1 MPFFRVNK
9 TKDYTIMANHH
20 LKNRDLSLKAKGLLS
35 VMLSLPEDWHF
46 TVHGLVSI
54 CKEGRDSISG
64 AVRELEEAGY
74 IVRHRLRDKEGH
86 INGLEY
92 IIYETPQKPEG
103 NGPDGG
109 KAPAEPE
116 DDMEEAEAAQE
127 VNEEKRIES
136 CLSSPVTENPFM
148 EDVTAIPAEKAPRT
162 AAPRSD
168 CPITENPL
176 SVRPMSERPSLLLNT
191 NRVKT
196 KEPKTKSLT
205 TQVTNPSYP
214 SCPSN
219 QEQQDKVEQ
228 VRQEVRQQVC
238 YNVLEQSVDQELL
251 DELVGLIVETLCDK
265 AQALRIGSHDYPAE
279 LVQERMRQI
288 DSFCLEYVC
297 TSLRKSNPS
306 IRNIKQY
313 LLMALFNAP
322 VTMSHY
328 YYNKAQ
334 NALNDWYTGGIV
346 HEN

>member
-92 IIYETPQKPEG
+92 IIYETPQKPE
-103 NGPDGG
+103 NSGPDGG
-109 KAPAEPE
+109 KAPVEVEA
-116 DDMEEAEAAQE
+116 DTEEAEAT
-127 VNEEKRIES
+127 EEADAPNKAEFYMT
-136 CLSSPVTENPFM
+136 SPVTENPFM

-162 AAPRSD
+162 ETPRSD
-168 CPITENPL
+168 SPMTENPL
-176 SVRPMSERPSLLLNT
+176 SARPMSERPSVLLNT

-196 KEPKTKSLT
+196 KEPKTKSLI
-205 TQVTNPSYP
+205 TQVANPSY
-214 SCPSN
+214 PSN

-228 VRQEVRQQVC
+228 VRQEVREQIC
-238 YNVLEQSVDQELL
+238 YDVLVQRMDQELL

-265 AQALRIGSHDYPAE
+265 AQTLRIGSHDYPAE

-297 TSLRKSNPS
+297 ACLRKSNPS

-334 NALNDWYTGGIV
+334 NALNDWYTGGIAN
-346 HEN
+346 EN

>member
-92 IIYETPQKPEG
+92 IIYETPQKSE
-103 NGPDGG
+103 NSGPDGD
-109 KAPAEPE
+109 KTPVEVEANT
-116 DDMEEAEAAQE
+116 EEATEE
-127 VNEEKRIES
+127 VDVPSKPES
-136 CLSSPVTENPFM
+136 RMTAPVTENPFM
-148 EDVTAIPAEKAPRT
+148 EEVTAIPAEKAPRM

-168 CPITENPL
+168 CPMTENPL
-176 SVRPMSERPSLLLNT
+176 SARPMSERPSLLLNT

-196 KEPKTKSLT
+196 KEQKTKSLT

-214 SCPSN
+214 SYPSN

-238 YNVLEQSVDQELL
+238 YDVLVQRMDQELL

-265 AQALRIGSHDYPAE
+265 AQTLRIGSHDYPVA

-297 TSLRKSNPS
+297 ACLRKSNPS

-334 NALNDWYTGGIV
+334 NALNDWYTGGIAN
-346 HEN
+346 EN

>member
-92 IIYETPQKPEG
+92 IIYETPQKPE
-103 NGPDGG
+103 NSGPDGD
-109 KAPAEPE
+109 KTPVEVEANT
-116 DDMEEAEAAQE
+116 EEATEE
-127 VNEEKRIES
+127 VDVPSKPES
-136 CLSSPVTENPFM
+136 RMTAPVTENPFM
-148 EDVTAIPAEKAPRT
+148 EEVTAIPAEKAPRM

-168 CPITENPL
+168 CPMTENPL
-176 SVRPMSERPSLLLNT
+176 SARPMSERPSLLLNT

-196 KEPKTKSLT
+196 KEQKTKSLT

-214 SCPSN
+214 SYPSN

-238 YNVLEQSVDQELL
+238 YDVLVQRMDQELL

-265 AQALRIGSHDYPAE
+265 AQTLRIGSHDYPAE

-297 TSLRKSNPS
+297 ACLRKSNPS

-334 NALNDWYTGGIV
+334 NALNDWYTGGIAN
-346 HEN
+346 EN

>member
-127 VNEEKRIES
+127 VNGENRTES
-136 CLSSPVTENPFM
+136 HSASPVTENPFM
-148 EDVTAIPAEKAPRT
+148 EEVTAIPAEKAPRT
-162 AAPRSD
+162 AAPRSAS
-168 CPITENPL
+168 PMTENPL

-196 KEPKTKSLT
+196 KEPKTKSLI
-205 TQVTNPSYP
+205 TQVANPSYP
-214 SCPSN
+214 SYPSN

-228 VRQEVRQQVC
+228 VRQEVRQQIC
-238 YNVLEQSVDQELL
+238 YDVLDQSVDQELL

-265 AQALRIGSHDYPAE
+265 AQTIRIGS
-279 LVQERMRQI
+279 
-288 DSFCLEYVC
+288 
-297 TSLRKSNPS
+297 
-306 IRNIKQY
+306 
-313 LLMALFNAP
+313 
-322 VTMSHY
+322 
-328 YYNKAQ
+328 
-334 NALNDWYTGGIV
+334 
-346 HEN
+346 

>member
-127 VNEEKRIES
+127 VNEEKRTES
-136 CLSSPVTENPFM
+136 RMVSPVTENPFM
-148 EDVTAIPAEKAPRT
+148 EEVTAIPAEKAPRT
-162 AAPRSD
+162 AEPRSAS
-168 CPITENPL
+168 PVTENPL
-176 SVRPMSERPSLLLNT
+176 SARPMSERPSLLLNT

-196 KEPKTKSLT
+196 KEPKTKSLI
-205 TQVTNPSYP
+205 TQVANPSYP
-214 SCPSN
+214 SYPSN
-219 QEQQDKVEQ
+219 QEQHDKMEQ

-238 YNVLEQSVDQELL
+238 YDVLVQRMDQELL
-251 DELVGLIVETLCDK
+251 DELIGLIVETLCDK
-265 AQALRIGSHDYPAE
+265 AQTIRIGSHDYPVA

-297 TSLRKSNPS
+297 ACLRKSNPS

-334 NALNDWYTGGIV
+334 NALNDWYTGGIAN
-346 HEN
+346 EN

>member
-92 IIYETPQKPEG
+92 IIYETPQKPEN

-127 VNEEKRIES
+127 VSEENRAES
-136 CLSSPVTENPFM
+136 HMSSPVTENPSM
-148 EDVTAIPAEKAPRT
+148 EDTATVPAEKAPRT
-162 AAPRSD
+162 AVPRSD

-176 SVRPMSERPSLLLNT
+176 SARPMSERPSLLLNT

-196 KEPKTKSLT
+196 KEPKTKSLI

-214 SCPSN
+214 SYLSH
-219 QEQQDKVEQ
+219 QGEQDKVEQ

-238 YNVLEQSVDQELL
+238 YDVLVQRMDQELL

-265 AQALRIGSHDYPAE
+265 AQTIRIGSHDYPVA

-297 TSLRKSNPS
+297 ACLRRSNPS

-328 YYNKAQ
+328 YYNKAR
-334 NALNDWYTGGIV
+334 NALNDWYTGGIAN
-346 HEN
+346 EN

>member
-86 INGLEY
+86 IDGLEY

-116 DDMEEAEAAQE
+116 DDTEEAEAAQE
-127 VNEEKRIES
+127 VNEEKRTES
-136 CLSSPVTENPFM
+136 RMTAPVTENPFM
-148 EDVTAIPAEKAPRT
+148 EDVTAIPAEKAPRA
-162 AAPRSD
+162 AAPHSAS
-168 CPITENPL
+168 PMTENPL
-176 SVRPMSERPSLLLNT
+176 SARPMSERPSLLLNT

-196 KEPKTKSLT
+196 KEQKTKSLI
-205 TQVTNPSYP
+205 TQVSK
-214 SCPSN
+214 SILSI
-219 QEQQDKVEQ
+219 
-228 VRQEVRQQVC
+228 
-238 YNVLEQSVDQELL
+238 LSIQSGATGQGGAGTSGGQAAGLL
-251 DELVGLIVETLCDK
+251 
-265 AQALRIGSHDYPAE
+265 
-279 LVQERMRQI
+279 
-288 DSFCLEYVC
+288 
-297 TSLRKSNPS
+297 
-306 IRNIKQY
+306 
-313 LLMALFNAP
+313 
-322 VTMSHY
+322 
-328 YYNKAQ
+328 
-334 NALNDWYTGGIV
+334 
-346 HEN
+346 

>member
-92 IIYETPQKPEG
+92 IIYETPQKPEC

-109 KAPAEPE
+109 KTLVEV
-116 DDMEEAEAAQE
+116 EEAEATEE
-127 VNEEKRIES
+127 VDASSKTES
-136 CLSSPVTENPFM
+136 RMTAPVTENPFM

-162 AAPRSD
+162 AEPRSD
-168 CPITENPL
+168 SPMTENPL

-191 NRVKT
+191 NKVKT
-196 KEPKTKSLT
+196 KEPKTKSLI
-205 TQVTNPSYP
+205 TQVANPSYP
-214 SCPSN
+214 SYPSYLSH
-219 QEQQDKVEQ
+219 QGEQD
-228 VRQEVRQQVC
+228 
-238 YNVLEQSVDQELL
+238 
-251 DELVGLIVETLCDK
+251 
-265 AQALRIGSHDYPAE
+265 
-279 LVQERMRQI
+279 
-288 DSFCLEYVC
+288 
-297 TSLRKSNPS
+297 
-306 IRNIKQY
+306 
-313 LLMALFNAP
+313 
-322 VTMSHY
+322 
-328 YYNKAQ
+328 
-334 NALNDWYTGGIV
+334 
-346 HEN
+346 

>member
-20 LKNRDLSLKAKGLLS
+20 LKNRDLSLKAKVLLS

-46 TVHGLVSI
+46 TVHGLASI

-92 IIYETPQKPEG
+92 IIYETPQKPEN
-103 NGPDGG
+103 NGPDGS
-109 KAPAEPE
+109 KTPVEVEA
-116 DDMEEAEAAQE
+116 DTEEAEATEE
-127 VNEEKRIES
+127 VATPSMTES
-136 CLSSPVTENPFM
+136 HMASPVTENPFM
-148 EDVTAIPAEKAPRT
+148 VDVTAIPAEKAPRT
-162 AAPRSD
+162 AEPRSD

-176 SVRPMSERPSLLLNT
+176 SARPMSERPSVLLNT
-191 NRVKT
+191 NKVKT
-196 KEPKTKSLT
+196 KEPKTKSLI
-205 TQVTNPSYP
+205 TQVANPSYP
-214 SCPSN
+214 SYLSH
-219 QEQQDKVEQ
+219 QGEQDKVEQ
-228 VRQEVRQQVC
+228 VCQEVRQQVC
-238 YNVLEQSVDQELL
+238 YDVLVQSMDQKLL
-251 DELVGLIVETLCDK
+251 DELVGLIVETLCAK
-265 AQALRIGSHDYPAE
+265 ARTIRIGSHDYPAE

-297 TSLRKSNPS
+297 ACLRRSNPN

-334 NALNDWYTGGIV
+334 NALNDWYTGGIAN
-346 HEN
+346 EN

>member
-1 MPFFRVNK
+1 
-9 TKDYTIMANHH
+9 MANHH
-20 LKNRDLSLKAKGLLS
+20 LKNRELSLKAKGLLS

-127 VNEEKRIES
+127 VNEEKRPES
-136 CLSSPVTENPFM
+136 RMTAPVTENPFM
-148 EDVTAIPAEKAPRT
+148 EEVTAISAEKAPRT
-162 AAPRSD
+162 AEPRSD
-168 CPITENPL
+168 SPITENPL
-176 SVRPMSERPSLLLNT
+176 SVRPMSERPSVLLNT
-191 NRVKT
+191 NRVNT

-214 SCPSN
+214 SYPSY
-219 QEQQDKVEQ
+219 QGEQDKVEQ
-228 VRQEVRQQVC
+228 VRQEVREQIC
-238 YNVLEQSVDQELL
+238 YDVLVQRMDQELL
-251 DELVGLIVETLCDK
+251 DELIGLIVETLCDK
-265 AQALRIGSHDYPAE
+265 AQTIRIGSHDYPVA

-297 TSLRKSNPS
+297 ACLRRSNPS

-334 NALNDWYTGGIV
+334 NALNDWYTGGIAN
-346 HEN
+346 EN

>member
-92 IIYETPQKPEG
+92 IIYETPQKPE
-103 NGPDGG
+103 NSGPDGG
-109 KAPAEPE
+109 KTPVEVEA
-116 DDMEEAEAAQE
+116 DTEEAEATEE
-127 VNEEKRIES
+127 VDAPSMTES
-136 CLSSPVTENPFM
+136 RMASPVTENPFM
-148 EDVTAIPAEKAPRT
+148 EEVTAIPAEKASRT

-168 CPITENPL
+168 CPMTENPL

-196 KEPKTKSLT
+196 KEPKTKSLI
-205 TQVTNPSYP
+205 TQVTNPSYL
-214 SCPSN
+214 SH
-219 QEQQDKVEQ
+219 QGEQDKAEQ
-228 VRQEVRQQVC
+228 VQQEVRQQVC
-238 YNVLEQSVDQELL
+238 YDVLVQRMDQELL

-265 AQALRIGSHDYPAE
+265 AQTIRIGSHDYPAE

-288 DSFCLEYVC
+288 DSFYLEYVC
-297 TSLRKSNPS
+297 TCLRKSNPS

-334 NALNDWYTGGIV
+334 NALNDWYTGGIAN
-346 HEN
+346 EN

>member
-46 TVHGLVSI
+46 TVHGLASI

-64 AVRELEEAGY
+64 AVRELDEAGY

-92 IIYETPQKPEG
+92 IIYETPQKPE
-103 NGPDGG
+103 NSGPDGS
-109 KAPAEPE
+109 KTPIEVEA
-116 DDMEEAEAAQE
+116 DTEEAEAAQE
-127 VNEEKRIES
+127 VNGENRAES
-136 CLSSPVTENPFM
+136 HSASPVTENPFM
-148 EDVTAIPAEKAPRT
+148 EEVTAIPEGKAPRT
-162 AAPRSD
+162 ETPRSD
-168 CPITENPL
+168 APITENPL

-196 KEPKTKSLT
+196 KEPKTKSLI
-205 TQVTNPSYP
+205 TQVANLSYL
-214 SCPSN
+214 SH
-219 QEQQDKVEQ
+219 QGEQDKVEQ
-228 VRQEVRQQVC
+228 VRQEVREQVC
-238 YNVLEQSVDQELL
+238 YDVLVQRMDQELL

-265 AQALRIGSHDYPAE
+265 ARTIRIGSHDYPAV

-297 TSLRKSNPS
+297 ACLRKSNPS

-334 NALNDWYTGGIV
+334 NALNDWYTGGIAN
-346 HEN
+346 EN